1 MKTEVNLIANAEDLD
16 LAHRIRFE
24 VFVEEQHVPATDELD
39 AYEAECRHFLARDE
53 AGVPCG
59 TARWRRTPLGIKL
72 ERFAVIRSH
81 RGRGVGSALMRTVM
95 SDIAA
100 QPGTEGRLL
109 YLHAQLDAMPLYSKF
124 GFVPT
129 GPMFEECAIRH
140 YKMILPG

>member
-1 MKTEVNLIANAEDLD
+1 MKIEVSLIANTEDLD

-24 VFVEEQHVPATDELD
+24 VFVEEQQVPAADELD

-53 AGVPCG
+53 TGLPCG
-59 TARWRRTPLGIKL
+59 TARWRHTPHGVKL

-81 RGRGVGSALMRTVM
+81 RGRGVGSSLMQAVL

-100 QPGTEGRLL
+100 QPDTSGRLL

-124 GFVPT
+124 GFLPT
-129 GPMFEECAIRH
+129 GTMFEECAIRH
-140 YKMILPG
+140 FKMIRPL